1 MGPIPMRAV
10 IQRVSQAAVRVEG
23 ETVGSINTGLLVL
36 LGVHR
41 NDSLSDVEWLA
52 SKIAG
57 LRIFEQ
63 PGKGMNLSLT
73 EVGGDLLVVSQ
84 FTLYG
89 DCRRGRR
96 PSWSRA
102 APPDLAQNLYREFI
116 NRVRDL
122 GLTVETGVFGAEMEV
137 ILVNQGPVTL
147 IIDTPR

>member
-1 MGPIPMRAV
+1 MRAV